1 MFWTHGQWVQNTM
14 NFEMDFE
21 FRNEQFWCFTMD
33 FSTHS
38 VLFRNEDKFE
48 IQQSC
53 YFEIEVG
60 INSESIRNG
69 TIFEIIK
76 EISKCF
82 FYIAL
87 RLQLANSKWWAFRN
101 RNFCFRI
108 EILLNFRR
116 WLRNLPD
123 LEMILFISKWGV
135 WNVFF
140 FTVSHFE
147 IR

>member
-1 MFWTHGQWVQNTM
+1 M

-21 FRNEQFWCFTMD
+21 FWNEQFWCFTMD

-38 VLFRNEDKFE
+38 VLFWNEDKFE

-76 EISKCF
+76 EILK
-82 FYIAL
+82 
-87 RLQLANSKWWAFRN
+87 
-101 RNFCFRI
+101 
-108 EILLNFRR
+108 
-116 WLRNLPD
+116 
-123 LEMILFISKWGV
+123 
-135 WNVFF
+135 FF
-140 FTVSHFE
+140 FLHCIEAIVSKFE
-147 IR
+147 MVGFSK